1 MQISDNCIDGGKA
14 FDWGKTSA
22 DYAKYRDIYP
32 QEFYDKI
39 VNRKLC
45 IHNQSVLDVGTGTG
59 VLPRNMYR
67 YGAKWTG
74 VDISENQIAQ
84 AKILSEGMDIDYF
97 AIPTEELDFPKNSFD
112 VITACQCFVY
122 FKHEQVIPK
131 FVHMLKKDGRIL
143 VMYMAWQPSEDM
155 IAGESE
161 KLVLKYN
168 PAWSG
173 AGEKMHP
180 VWIPDCYNE
189 QFDIVYRE
197 EYPLEVPFTRESW
210 NGRMKAC
217 RGIGASLTGEEV
229 AAWEKEHK
237 RMLAEMAPER
247 FTVLHYGA
255 VAELKL
261 KG

>member
-1 MQISDNCIDGGKA
+1 MRINYNAPAMRAHNALNIADNRVAASLQKLSSGYK
-14 FDWGKTSA
+14 
-22 DYAKYRDIYP
+22 
-32 QEFYDKI
+32 
-39 VNRKLC
+39 VN
-45 IHNQSVLDVGTGTG
+45 S
-59 VLPRNMYR
+59 
-67 YGAKWTG
+67 AKWTG

-197 EYPLEVPFTRESW
+197 EYPLEVPFTLESW